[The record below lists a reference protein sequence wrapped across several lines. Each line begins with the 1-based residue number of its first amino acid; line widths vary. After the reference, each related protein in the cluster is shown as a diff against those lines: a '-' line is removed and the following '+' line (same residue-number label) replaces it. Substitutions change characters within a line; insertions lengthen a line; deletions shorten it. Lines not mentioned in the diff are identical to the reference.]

1 MNASTAL
8 EAYKATKTQTSIE
21 EASPHKLV
29 AMLLDGALERISLAQ
44 GALERGEIA
53 SKCEAVSE
61 TISIVDSLRVSLDSV
76 AGERVADNLEQLY
89 DYMMRRLVEANHTN
103 DSAMLG
109 EVSALLR
116 DIKGAWDTIPSDL
129 HHASQPAP

>member
-8 EAYKATKTQTSIE
+8 QAYKATKNQTSIE
-21 EASPHKLV
+21 EASPHKLI
-29 AMLLDGALERISLAQ
+29 AMLLDGALERIALAQ

-61 TISIVDSLRVSLDSV
+61 TISIVDSLRVSIDHST
-76 AGERVADNLEQLY
+76 GEKVADNLEQLY
-89 DYMMRRLVEANHTN
+89 DYIVRRLVEANHTN
-103 DSAMLG
+103 DSAMFR

-116 DIKGAWDTIPSDL
+116 DIKGAWDSIPADL
-129 HHASQPAP
+129 HHASQPSP